1 MSPAPPTGASKFSF
15 ASQERS
21 APPNVLNSAGGVIA
35 VEYPMNYL
43 RPIIISWKHS
53 FRGKTFP
60 RQVTAPNGSPRWQS
74 RSGKSFASLEEASR
88 G

>member
-1 MSPAPPTGASKFSF
+1 
-15 ASQERS
+15 
-21 APPNVLNSAGGVIA
+21 
-35 VEYPMNYL
+35 MNYL
-43 RPIIISWKHS
+43 RPIISSWKHS

-74 RSGKSFASLEEASR
+74 RNGKSFASLEEATR